1 VTDHLRPGY
10 LRKNGIPYSENT
22 ELTEYFTRMSAAGND
37 YLTVLSV
44 VHDPVYMNGN
54 FVTSSHFKREPD
66 AANWAP
72 SPCYTAPPMAAQED
86 AQ

>member
-1 VTDHLRPGY
+1 
-10 LRKNGIPYSENT
+10 
-22 ELTEYFTRMSAAGND
+22 
-37 YLTVLSV
+37 V
-44 VHDPVYMNGN
+44 VHDPVYLNGN